1 MAEVLTQRQNELCTV
16 KEKIKSLKEQRE
28 IILSNEG
35 LKKECKTDK
44 AEAAVS
50 YFDTKI
56 FSNRE
61 TYQSK
66 LDTIGKEYDAKRSI
80 LEARRQQIDMEIEK
94 LQTNCERKKDE
105 AERTYKNY
113 EEYLKAGMMTKQSE
127 IDRANT
133 IKSAST
139 LALDKQIRELEKTE
153 AFTESI
159 VNMCVAQLKSRDA
172 PVVDKNWVNPW
183 PMPWDPEEAELA
195 RLRADVLK
203 EAADRKKEREC
214 PYGPYAL
221 AYRAHA

>member
-1 MAEVLTQRQNELCTV
+1 MAEVLTQRQNELCTL

-44 AEAAVS
+44 AEAAVT

-66 LDTIGKEYDAKRSI
+66 LDIIGKEYDAKRSI
-80 LEARRQQIDMEIEK
+80 LEARRQQIEMELEK

-113 EEYLKAGMMTKQSE
+113 EEYLKAGLMTKQSE
-127 IDRANT
+127 IERANT

-139 LALDKQIRELEKTE
+139 LALDKQLRELEKAE
-153 AFTESI
+153 AFTESVVAMTI
-159 VNMCVAQLKSRDA
+159 AQLKRNSA
-172 PVVDKNWVNPW
+172 PPSLHFVNPI
-183 PMPWDPEEAELA
+183 PMPWDPEEEEVAK
-195 RLRADVLK
+195 LRA
-203 EAADRKKEREC
+203 EAAREVAERKAKREC
-214 PYGPYAL
+214 PYSPYEL

>member
-1 MAEVLTQRQNELCTV
+1 MAEVLTQRQNELC
-16 KEKIKSLKEQRE
+16 SLKEKLKNLREQRDL
-28 IILSNEG
+28 ILSNEG
-35 LKKECKTDK
+35 LKKECKTDR
-44 AEAAVS
+44 AEAAVT

-66 LDTIGKEYDAKRSI
+66 LDAIGKEYDAKRAI

-94 LQTNCERKKDE
+94 LLTNCERKKDDV
-105 AERTYKNY
+105 ERTYKNY
-113 EEYLKAGMMTKQSE
+113 EEYLKAGLMTKQNE

-133 IKSAST
+133 IKSAAT

-153 AFTESI
+153 TFTESV

-195 RLRADVLK
+195 RLRADVIR